1 MKYYRMT
8 QILKEIGS
16 DRIVE
21 EVIGYC
27 SAESLESLQE
37 HEEELRDV
45 MPIYKWYDVQNIYEE
60 CSKEEYDD
68 YCDRH
73 ISREDLINKNVQ

>member
-1 MKYYRMT
+1 MKYYKMT

-27 SAESLESLQE
+27 SAESLQE
-37 HEEELRDV
+37 NEELIRDV
-45 MPIYKWYDVQNIYEE
+45 MPIYKLYDVQNIYEE